1 METRLAERMMYTV
14 IRRGGVINA
23 SDVEGV
29 RSVLADAAEN
39 FSKTPGF
46 VSEKK
51 VAAEVARRLQKECSW
66 DVRSE
71 PVRKTVAEFTD
82 QFTQIVAK
90 NRADFYLYYRNQDAA
105 RAAAAD
111 FDNVMSDETYF
122 RLERNSRLNQH
133 LGIRNADFE
142 IPEHYDLKKFL
153 PRLTMS
159 AVLQRISRFLSR
171 GRRKS
176 TGTIM
181 KMPKTSAG
189 RWPKTS
195 KR

>member
-1 METRLAERMMYTV
+1 MYTV

-29 RSVLADAAEN
+29 RSVLADARGKFFQNAGICQRKESCRRGGETFAKRMQLGCAER
-39 FSKTPGF
+39 TG
-46 VSEKK
+46 SENGSRIYRS
-51 VAAEVARRLQKECSW
+51 VYADCCQKPC
-66 DVRSE
+66 R
-71 PVRKTVAEFTD
+71 
-82 QFTQIVAK
+82 
-90 NRADFYLYYRNQDAA
+90 FYLYYRNQDAA

-181 KMPKTSAG
+181 KIPKTSAG